1 MNDFPCRLVP
11 TSWIRYCILSG
22 VLSAVL
28 PVTAA
33 ALEIDASTDMEADK
47 PALVVVI
54 SIDQL
59 RRDRLDPEMPGGIGK
74 ILQGRNFIE
83 SRLDHGVTTTCP
95 GHVVMLT
102 GANPS
107 TAGVPGN
114 SFIDRTTFE
123 GRYCVDDND
132 DAYRVLDGDDNRSP
146 RNIRSTALGDWL
158 KKADSASRVFSV
170 GGKDR
175 STIALGGQHP
185 DGAFWYNRKTGNFT
199 TSGYYSDELPGYV
212 SEFNGEVPEI
222 DGHIATLPERWE
234 HPVSEFR
241 ADDYEGESDKFL
253 RVSGHPIRSGEDI
266 YAQIYASPY
275 LDKQTLAL
283 AAIVA
288 REEKLGEGAS
298 TDLLTIALAATD
310 IVGHSYGPR
319 SAESV
324 DALIKLDLWLGEL
337 LAELEGRLGKGRVL
351 IALSADHGVAELPE
365 YLTNTNQNQC
375 PDQGRLS
382 VNGFI
387 ASLYWNIYREWTFP
401 FTRPDKLVVFGGSS
415 FTINTDTLLALGLEQ
430 NEVVDWLDDYL
441 TDQSIVTAAWTRD
454 EIQNGTSEVARLLR
468 NSFVPDRSGDVLA
481 QLAPDCILR
490 PDGGTTHGSVY
501 GYDRDVPMV
510 FYGWRVSAGQIPGT
524 AHTVDIGPSLAN
536 HLGISMPAGL
546 DGQAHQLSLNPRSTM
561 PLAR

>member
-1 MNDFPCRLVP
+1 MSNFRC
-11 TSWIRYCILSG
+11 YILASL
-22 VLSAVL
+22 LSAAL
-28 PVTAA
+28 PVAA
-33 ALEIDASTDMEADK
+33 APAISSFTSDTVSDAVSDQLIDK
-47 PALVVVI
+47 PALVVVV
-54 SIDQL
+54 SIDQM

-74 ILQGRNFIE
+74 ILQGRQFTE
-83 SRLDHGVTTTCP
+83 SQLDHAATTTCP

-114 SFIDRTTFE
+114 SFVDRTTFE
-123 GRYCVDDND
+123 GRYCVDDRD

-146 RNIRSTALGDWL
+146 RNIRSTALGDWM
-158 KKADSASRVFSV
+158 KEADTRSRVFSV

-185 DGAFWYNRKTGNFT
+185 DGAFWYNNKTGNFT
-199 TSGYYSDELPGYV
+199 SSGYYTDQLPAYV
-212 SEFNGEVPEI
+212 STFNGDVPEV
-222 DGHIATLPERWE
+222 DGYIATLPERWE

-241 ADDYEGESDKFL
+241 ADDYEGESEKFL
-253 RVSGHPIRSGEDI
+253 RVSGHPIRSGDDI

-288 REEKLGEGAS
+288 KEEKLGEGAS

-337 LAELEGRLGKGRVL
+337 LSELEGRLGEGRVL
-351 IALSADHGVAELPE
+351 VALSADHGVAELPE
-365 YLTNTNQNQC
+365 YLTNTKQNQC
-375 PDQGRLS
+375 PEQGRVS

-387 ASLYWNIYREWTFP
+387 AALYWNIYREWTFP
-401 FTRPDKLVVFGGSS
+401 FTRPDDLVVFGGTS
-415 FTINTDTLLALGLEQ
+415 FTINTDTLQALELEQ
-430 NEVVDWLDDYL
+430 SEVVAWLDDYL
-441 TDQSIVTAAWTRD
+441 SDQPIVKAAWTRD
-454 EIQNGTSEVARLLR
+454 EIENGTSEVARLLR
-468 NSFVPDRSGDVLA
+468 NSLVLDRSGDVMV
-481 QLAPDCILR
+481 QLAADCVLR
-490 PDGGTTHGSVY
+490 PDSGTTHGSVY
-501 GYDRDVPMV
+501 GYDREVPMV
-510 FYGWRVSAGQIPGT
+510 FYGWGVSAGQIPGT

-536 HLGISMPAGL
+536 HLGISMPKGL
-546 DGQAHQLSLNPRSTM
+546 DGRVR
-561 PLAR
+561 PL

>member
-1 MNDFPCRLVP
+1 MSNF
-11 TSWIRYCILSG
+11 RYYMLASL
-22 VLSAVL
+22 LSAAL
-28 PVTAA
+28 PVAA
-33 ALEIDASTDMEADK
+33 APAISSFTSDALSDQLIDK
-47 PALVVVI
+47 PALVVVV
-54 SIDQL
+54 SIDQM

-74 ILQGRNFIE
+74 ILQGRQFTE
-83 SRLDHGVTTTCP
+83 SQLDHASTTTCP

-114 SFIDRTTFE
+114 SFVDRTTFE
-123 GRYCVDDND
+123 GRYCVDDRD

-146 RNIRSTALGDWL
+146 RNIRSTALGDWM
-158 KKADSASRVFSV
+158 KEADTGSRVFSV

-185 DGAFWYNRKTGNFT
+185 DGAFWYNRMTGNFT
-199 TSGYYSDELPGYV
+199 SSGYYTDQLPAYV
-212 SEFNGEVPEI
+212 STFNGDVPEV
-222 DGHIATLPERWE
+222 DGYIATLPERWE

-241 ADDYEGESDKFL
+241 ADDYEGESEKFL
-253 RVSGHPIRSGEDI
+253 RVSGHPIRSGDDI

-288 REEKLGEGAS
+288 KEEKLGEGAS

-324 DALIKLDLWLGEL
+324 DALIKLDLWLGEF
-337 LAELEGRLGKGRVL
+337 LAELEGRLGEGRVL
-351 IALSADHGVAELPE
+351 VALSADHGVAELPE

-375 PDQGRLS
+375 PEQGRVS

-387 ASLYWNIYREWTFP
+387 AALYWNIYREWTFP
-401 FTRPDKLVVFGGSS
+401 FTRPDDLVVFGGTS
-415 FTINTDTLLALGLEQ
+415 FTINTDTLQALELEQ
-430 NEVVDWLDDYL
+430 SEVVAWLDDYL
-441 TDQSIVTAAWTRD
+441 SDQPIVEAAWTRN
-454 EIQNGTSEVARLLR
+454 EIENGTSEVARLLR
-468 NSFVPDRSGDVLA
+468 NSLVLDRSGDVMV
-481 QLAPDCILR
+481 QLAADCVLR
-490 PDGGTTHGSVY
+490 PDSGTTHGSVY

-510 FYGWRVSAGQIPGT
+510 FYGWGVSAGQIPGT
-524 AHTVDIGPSLAN
+524 AHTVDIGPSLAH
-536 HLGISMPAGL
+536 HLGISMPKGL
-546 DGQAHQLSLNPRSTM
+546 DGRVH
-561 PLAR
+561 PL

>member
-1 MNDFPCRLVP
+1 MNSRHYTFRG
-11 TSWIRYCILSG
+11 YILAS
-22 VLSAVL
+22 VLSVVL
-28 PVTAA
+28 PVNAA
-33 ALEIDASTDMEADK
+33 EVITNADGEPVSESDK

-54 SIDQL
+54 SIDQM
-59 RRDRLDPEMPGGIGK
+59 RRDRLDAEMPGGIGK
-74 ILQGRNFIE
+74 ILQGRNFTE
-83 SRLDHGVTTTCP
+83 SSLDHGITNTCP

-123 GRYCVDDND
+123 GRYCVDDSD
-132 DAYRVLDGDDNRSP
+132 DAYRVLDSDDIRSP
-146 RNIRSTALGDWL
+146 RNIRSTALGDWMQQ
-158 KKADSASRVFSV
+158 ADSESRVYSV

-199 TSGYYSDELPGYV
+199 TSGYYANQLPSYV
-212 SEFNGEVPEI
+212 AEFNGEVPEI

-234 HPVSEFR
+234 HSASEFR
-241 ADDYEGESDKFL
+241 VDDYEGESEKFL
-253 RVSGHPIRSGEDI
+253 RVSGHPIRSGDDI
-266 YAQIYASPY
+266 YAQVYASPY

-288 REEKLGEGAS
+288 RQEKLGEGSS

-310 IVGHSYGPR
+310 LVGHSYGPR
-319 SAESV
+319 SAEAV
-324 DALIKLDLWLGEL
+324 DALVKLDLWLGEL
-337 LAELEGRLGKGRVL
+337 LVELEGRLGEGRVL
-351 IALSADHGVAELPE
+351 VVLSADHGVAELPE
-365 YLTNTNQNQC
+365 YMTNTNRNQC
-375 PDQGRLS
+375 PQQGRIS
-382 VNGFI
+382 VNRFVAG
-387 ASLYWNIYREWTFP
+387 LYWNIYRKWTFP

-415 FTINTDTLLALGLEQ
+415 FTINTDTLQALGLEQ
-430 NEVVDWLDDYL
+430 SEVVDWLDEYL

-454 EIQNGTSEVARLLR
+454 EIESGTSEVARLLR
-468 NSFVPDRSGDVLA
+468 NSLVPDRSGDVIA
-481 QLAPDCILR
+481 QLAPDCVLK

-510 FYGWRVSAGQIPGT
+510 FYGWRVSAGAVLGS

-536 HLGISMPAGL
+536 HLGIAMPEGL
-546 DGQAHQLSLNPRSTM
+546 DGKVLPLSINPSIQ
-561 PLAR
+561 